1 MQKKL
6 FASLLVA
13 LALICAC
20 AVAASAVGTLADDGV
35 YEISTAEEMHELATL
50 IAGKGEGYGDAR
62 AA

>member
-6 FASLLVA
+6 FVSLLTA
-13 LALICAC
+13 FALICAC

-50 IAGKGEGYGDAR
+50 IAE
-62 AA
+62 